1 MGPNRVH
8 KEILTNMAVSVFK
21 KENCFETIVD
31 SQEVVRIEGADPVYP
46 SPLSTSGSTLDLCR
60 TTTHVCVLI

>member
-1 MGPNRVH
+1 
-8 KEILTNMAVSVFK
+8 MAVSVFK
-21 KENCFETIVD
+21 KENCFETTVD

-60 TTTHVCVLI
+60 TATHVCVLV